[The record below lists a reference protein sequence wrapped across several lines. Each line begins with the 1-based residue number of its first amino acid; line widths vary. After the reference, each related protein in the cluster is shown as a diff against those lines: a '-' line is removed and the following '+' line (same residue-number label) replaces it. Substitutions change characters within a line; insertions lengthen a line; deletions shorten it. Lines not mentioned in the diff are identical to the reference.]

1 MSKPREKWWGY
12 VKACIREYP
21 ATYDE
26 LRKARAEAAIP
37 KNGPSRPTEWEALI
51 HLEGNFLPG
60 DSEILCGQRGREFY
74 GVRAALIETAG
85 LKNGPER
92 LQIIEAVFL
101 KGTHTLSGA
110 AALCH
115 VSERTARRWHGDFI
129 RLTASHM
136 NLTD

>member
-21 ATYDE
+21 STYKALETARMEATV
-26 LRKARAEAAIP
+26 P
-37 KNGPSRPTEWEALI
+37 GKNPSRPTEWEALL
-51 HLEGNFLPG
+51 HMTDFLPG
-60 DSEILCGQRGREFY
+60 DSDILQGQRGKEFY

-85 LKNGPER
+85 LKDGPER
-92 LQIIEAVFL
+92 LQIIGAVFF
-101 KGTHTLSGA
+101 KGTHTLTGA

-115 VSERTARRWHGDFI
+115 VSGRTARRWHGDFI

-136 NLTD
+136 GLTD

>member
-21 ATYDE
+21 ATYKE
-26 LRKARAEAAIP
+26 LETARQEAAVP
-37 KNGPSRPTEWEALI
+37 KSGPSRPTEWEALI
-51 HLEGNFLPG
+51 HMEGNFLPEDG
-60 DSEILCGQRGREFY
+60 EILHGQRGKEFY
-74 GVRAALIETAG
+74 GVRAALIETAR
-85 LKNGPER
+85 LKDGPER
-92 LQIIEAVFL
+92 LQIIGAVFF
-101 KGTHTLSGA
+101 KGTHTLAGA

-136 NLTD
+136 KLTD

>member
-21 ATYDE
+21 ATYKKLE
-26 LRKARAEAAIP
+26 TARQEAVVP
-37 KNGPSRPTEWEALI
+37 KSGPSRPTEWEALL
-51 HLEGNFLPG
+51 HMTDFLPG
-60 DSEILCGQRGREFY
+60 DSDILQGQRSREFY

-85 LKNGPER
+85 LKDGPER
-92 LQIIEAVFL
+92 LQIIGAVFF

-136 NLTD
+136 KLTD